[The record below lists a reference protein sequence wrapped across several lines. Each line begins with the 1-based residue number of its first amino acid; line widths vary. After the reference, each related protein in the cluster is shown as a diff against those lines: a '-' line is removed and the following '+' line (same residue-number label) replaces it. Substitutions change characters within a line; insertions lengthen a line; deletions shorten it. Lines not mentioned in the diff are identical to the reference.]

1 MKGLR
6 GPKTRG
12 GNAVTREEQELC
24 RGLRAGSPKAY
35 RQLLDRYT
43 PYVWA
48 VVRNI
53 AGASLPQAELEDLT
67 AEVFAGVWQRREGL
81 REEGSLRGYLAAC
94 ARNAAW
100 DALRQ
105 RSVPLEELPE
115 EMVDVNPSPGEEV
128 ERRELLEAVEAA
140 LDALEP
146 EDRAVLRRYYFA
158 GETLASMA
166 REMGIGEGT
175 LRVRMHRVRRA
186 LREELRKR
194 GITNEN

>member
-1 MKGLR
+1 M
-6 GPKTRG
+6 
-12 GNAVTREEQELC
+12 
-24 RGLRAGSPKAY
+24 
-35 RQLLDRYT
+35 
-43 PYVWA
+43 
-48 VVRNI
+48 
-53 AGASLPQAELEDLT
+53 
-67 AEVFAGVWQRREGL
+67 
-81 REEGSLRGYLAAC
+81 
-94 ARNAAW
+94 
-100 DALRQ
+100 
-105 RSVPLEELPE
+105 EELPE
-115 EMVDVNPSPGEEV
+115 ELVDVDSSPVEEV
-128 ERRELLEAVEAA
+128 ERQELLEAVEAA